1 MIEELSEIVPHHV
14 DYYGNHTAYGRIR
27 IYGQYYWMCID
38 ADGIP
43 YILNEDGSVCQSS
56 SRDEP

>member
-1 MIEELSEIVPHHV
+1 MIEELSECLPHALNRRQDIAYARLRV
-14 DYYGNHTAYGRIR
+14 YGT
-27 IYGQYYWMCID
+27 YYWVCVD

-56 SRDEP
+56 SPDKL